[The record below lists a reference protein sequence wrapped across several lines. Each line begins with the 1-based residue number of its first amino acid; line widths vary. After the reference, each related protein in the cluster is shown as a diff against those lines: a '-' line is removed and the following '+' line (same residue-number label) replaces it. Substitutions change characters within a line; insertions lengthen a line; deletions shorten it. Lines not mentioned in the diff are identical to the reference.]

1 MADSHTG
8 RTLAQKL
15 THLFETV
22 HGPRGP
28 YSLGEVVK
36 AIADSGGPTISKS
49 HLAQLKNGERDNPT
63 LRTLQAIA
71 DFFGVPVAYFSDDA
85 VAEQIDAQLRL
96 LASLRDT
103 GVRNIAARLAG
114 LSPGSIDLVGDM
126 VDRLRELEGLPDEE
140 QAAPEQESP

>member
-15 THLFETV
+15 TQLFDNV

-28 YSLGEVVK
+28 YSLGEVSK

-85 VAEQIDAQLRL
+85 VAEQIDAQLKL

-103 GVRNIAARLAG
+103 GVRHIAARLAG
-114 LSPGSIDLVGDM
+114 LSPGSIGVVGEM
-126 VDRLRELEGLPDEE
+126 VDRLRQLEGLPDAAEE
-140 QAAPEQESP
+140 AAPEQE